1 MRRTDEITHNGKTL
15 AEILKLHKSWILFQS
30 PMAKADLR
38 DANLSGAELR
48 DANLS
53 RADLRGADLGGADLR
68 DANLSRANLSGADLS
83 RADLRDANLRD
94 ANLSGAERFGKKI
107 KALKKA
113 DVLHQ
118 YTVIAILFY
127 DGSKIIELGCKH
139 QSPDEWETNF
149 WNNTSEFT
157 NDGSKKT
164 LERIHALEVANKMFD
179 FMEEK

>member
-1 MRRTDEITHNGKTL
+1 MEQ
-15 AEILKLHKSWILFQS
+15 AILSGSDLSGAYLSGAILS
-30 PMAKADLR
+30 GSILSGSDLSGADLR
-38 DANLSGAELR
+38 ETDLVE
-48 DANLS
+48 
-53 RADLRGADLGGADLR
+53 ADLRGADL
-68 DANLSRANLSGADLS
+68 SGADLS
-83 RADLRDANLRD
+83 GAYLSGAILSGSDLSGSILSRADLSGANLRD

-107 KALKKA
+107 KSLKKI
-113 DVLHQ
+113 DGLYK

-149 WNNTSEFT
+149 WNNTSEFA